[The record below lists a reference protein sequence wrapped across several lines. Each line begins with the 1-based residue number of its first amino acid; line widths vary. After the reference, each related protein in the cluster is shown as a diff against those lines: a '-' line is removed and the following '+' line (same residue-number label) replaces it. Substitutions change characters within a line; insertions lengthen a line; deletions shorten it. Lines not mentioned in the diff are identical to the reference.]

1 MMICGVRT
9 HRQRQSMT
17 IHYRHDFHAFST
29 LGWTDLR
36 TSALG
41 HRKGRVDEA
50 LFFVQHPFVAK
61 FIGNIRQDST
71 QNFAV
76 APRLK
81 PTMHGFVVRI
91 ALGQHVPLRAS
102 VENPQDC
109 FEHAPR
115 RNRFASRTT
124 IRNVFLRKMIP
135 NALPMLVAEPNHPA
149 FIADRAR

>member
-1 MMICGVRT
+1 M
-9 HRQRQSMT
+9 
-17 IHYRHDFHAFST
+17 
-29 LGWTDLR
+29 
-36 TSALG
+36 
-41 HRKGRVDEA
+41 K

-61 FIGNIRQDST
+61 FIGNIRQDLT

-91 ALGQHVPLRAS
+91 ALRQHVPLRAS

-115 RNRFASRTT
+115 RNRFASGTT

-135 NALPMLVAEPNHPA
+135 NALPMLVAEPNHPT

>member
-9 HRQRQSMT
+9 HRQRQSMA

-36 TSALG
+36 ASALG

-50 LFFVQHPFVAK
+50 LFFVQHPFVAE
-61 FIGNIRQDST
+61 FIGNIRQGLT

-91 ALGQHVPLRAS
+91 ALRQHVPLRAS
-102 VENPQDC
+102 VEI
-109 FEHAPR
+109 HRTASSTR
-115 RNRFASRTT
+115 RVGTG
-124 IRNVFLRKMIP
+124 LRPGRPPGMCSSGK
-135 NALPMLVAEPNHPA
+135 
-149 FIADRAR
+149 

>member
-1 MMICGVRT
+1 MA
-9 HRQRQSMT
+9 

-29 LGWTDLR
+29 LGWTDFR
-36 TSALG
+36 ASALG
-41 HRKGRVDEA
+41 HRKGRVDELSSSSSTPLSRSSLA
-50 LFFVQHPFVAK
+50 TSV
-61 FIGNIRQDST
+61 RTST

-91 ALGQHVPLRAS
+91 ALRQHVPLRAS

-115 RNRFASRTT
+115 RNRFASGPT
-124 IRNVFLRKMIP
+124 IGNVFLRKMIP
-135 NALPMLVAEPNHPA
+135 NALPMLVAEPNHPNIYSRSSSLNNFEIA
-149 FIADRAR
+149 F